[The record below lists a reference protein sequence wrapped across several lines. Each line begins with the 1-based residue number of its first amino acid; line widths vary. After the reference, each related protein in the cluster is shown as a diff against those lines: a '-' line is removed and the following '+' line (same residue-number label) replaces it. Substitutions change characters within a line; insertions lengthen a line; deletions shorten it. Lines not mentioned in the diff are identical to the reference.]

1 MADTVS
7 PRHASVWR
15 TVAINVVVLLGLLG
29 ATELAAR
36 LYLTWAYGTPTAGTQ
51 EQFVYLSYRPFVM
64 YGPDWDQVLG
74 LLPPP
79 KGNVCR
85 VMMVGASVAAH
96 FPNDVLE
103 RALTTQYERQGFEI
117 INAAYDGYEA
127 RQEVIVASLWGPRLK
142 PDLLLSLDGTN
153 DLEHRLRGK
162 KAGEFY
168 LSRTYEAF
176 LSHPLLAPLYF
187 LASHSQA
194 YNAMLRIYARRGIGA
209 LDAVEQY
216 SDAIPIYT
224 DAQKSLNQLA
234 RGMGAA
240 RLMVLQPFSGYN
252 SRLSKEEAAF
262 TVFKYRE
269 GLMKALYALASNQ
282 IAGMSK
288 RDGVPYL
295 DGGSLFVDVADH
307 IFTDEAHLTPE
318 GYRRLAKA
326 IATTLGSVWPA
337 RCSH

>member
-85 VMMVGASVAAH
+85 VMIVGASVAGL

-117 INAAYDGYEA
+117 INAAYGGYEA

-176 LSHPLLAPLYF
+176 LNHPLLAPLYF
-187 LASHSQA
+187 LASHSQV

-234 RGMGAA
+234 GGMGAA
-240 RLMVLQPFSGYN
+240 RLMVLQPFSGYK
-252 SRLSKEEAAF
+252 SPLSKEEAAF
-262 TVFKYRE
+262 TVVKYRE

-307 IFTDEAHLTPE
+307 IFTDESHLTPE